1 MEIPILLPKIFDYPF
16 TYENSEKIKLNTGDL
31 VKVPFGSKKEI
42 GIVWHTA
49 ERTEKKFKIKKI
61 EKKINLPSIS
71 KNLINFIDWFSK
83 YNMVPLGLTLKL
95 CLTNHL
101 SIENMDDNLFS
112 KYKIQKKLKFF
123 SLNNEQKKSL
133 LELKKNKSN
142 YNVTVLQGVT
152 GSGKTIVYFERIKDI
167 LKKNQQTLILLPEIA
182 LTSQFKLRFEEYFKS
197 EAAIWHSKIT
207 AKNKK
212 ILLNGIMNNKIKI
225 LIGARSALFLPFFKL
240 GLIIVDEEHD
250 GSYKQN
256 EGISYHARDMA
267 VLRASTEGI
276 PIHLVTSIPSV
287 ETYNNIKNKK
297 YKITRIKK
305 RYKNASFPKFHIIDL
320 KKERPNK
327 NKWISPYVIKEV
339 KKFLDRKDQVLFFLN
354 RRGFSPSIF
363 DLKLNKVFS
372 CPRCSVNLNFHKIS
386 GNALCHYCGFK
397 KNINIMDQK
406 NDYVFCGPGVERIY
420 EEVKEIFPNKN
431 IEIFSSDTLRNKAKN
446 TQFASKIENREIDIL
461 VGTQLISK
469 GFHFPKLNC
478 IVVVD
483 PDLNSHGFD
492 LRNSEKNVQLYHQLV
507 GRAGREGFE
516 ASIFFQTFVSDDH
529 ILKTIS
535 EHDPHKF
542 LEQEI
547 VIRKEKNLPPFCR
560 FISLI
565 ISSPKQEESTNFSLL
580 IKRIISKVKNIELL
594 GPVDAPIFK
603 IKNKFRSRLLIRCS
617 KNRLA
622 QKSIWPI
629 LKKLKIPSRIKLAVD
644 VDPLNFN

>member
-1 MEIPILLPKIFDYPF
+1 MRVPVLLPTIFNYPL
-16 TYENSEKIKLNTGDL
+16 TYLVEPEDFPEPGEY
-31 VKVPFGSKKEI
+31 VKVMFRNKEQVGVTWNFEQKINKK
-42 GIVWHTA
+42 V
-49 ERTEKKFKIKKI
+49 KFKKIIKRVGIPKMNDDMI
-61 EKKINLPSIS
+61 KFIN
-71 KNLINFIDWFSK
+71 WFSK

-95 CLTNHL
+95 CLTNHI
-101 SIENMDDNLFS
+101 SIENIDDNLFS
-112 KYKIQKKLKFF
+112 RYKIPKKLNFF
-123 SLNNEQKKSL
+123 FLNNEQKKSL
-133 LELKKNKSN
+133 SELKKNKSN

-167 LKKNQQTLILLPEIA
+167 LKKNQQTFILLPEIA
-182 LTSQFKLRFEEYFKS
+182 LTSQFKLRFEECFKS

-267 VLRASTEGI
+267 VLRASTESI

-305 RYKNASFPKFHIIDL
+305 RYKDASFPKFHIIDL

-327 NKWISPYVIKEV
+327 NKWISPHVINEV

-431 IEIFSSDTLRNKAKN
+431 IGIYSSDTLKNKAKN

-507 GRAGREGFE
+507 GRAGREGSE
-516 ASIFFQTFVSDDH
+516 ASIFFQTFASDDY

-547 VIRKEKNLPPFCR
+547 IIRKEKNLPPFCR